1 MVPPPLDFGQR
12 IADLVAALFNGVHG
26 ILGDTGQ
33 VGPYNSGILFGS
45 AQVFLFMVFSVAPR
59 GALLGTSQIDPYTLK
74 EINPS
79 FW

>member
-45 AQVFLFMVFSVAPR
+45 AQVFLFMVFYGPGRWSIDALIGKGKVAAPT
-59 GALLGTSQIDPYTLK
+59 AIAK
-74 EINPS
+74 
-79 FW
+79 